1 MAHPTPSAP
10 SDPEPRPIRAQYSG
24 HVICADQ
31 SEDRIILGSAPPPY
45 SEINKRASLDLDT
58 LDDRVR
64 RRKVKKARRRVRN
77 IKIGAAGL
85 VILLFLMSLM

>member
-1 MAHPTPSAP
+1 MISP
-10 SDPEPRPIRAQYSG
+10 
-24 HVICADQ
+24 DQ

-45 SEINKRASLDLDT
+45 SEINKRASLDT
-58 LDDRVR
+58 LDDRVT